1 MRKQILPNKGHA
13 LRLELPLSGFT
24 FVFALS
30 LLVACDSKTSTSATA
45 EGRLQ
50 SKSTAAETVT
60 GTWHD
65 EDQLLLI
72 GATEESQE
80 VVVGY
85 DLVPKT
91 VVLEREEEGQRIY
104 GWMVLRNKRVIS
116 DTSYSLE
123 ASCETHEGEKASL
136 KLTSAITFEAD
147 KSLFQVTEEEKSVYQ
162 KLGEFDCV
170 ASIPGDTMRK
180 YQLTPDLEYLSLFEE
195 NSSEALIKLKR
206 GK

>member
-1 MRKQILPNKGHA
+1 
-13 LRLELPLSGFT
+13 LSGFT

-45 EGRLQ
+45 EGRSQ
-50 SKSTAAETVT
+50 SKSTGAETVT

-91 VVLEREEEGQRIY
+91 VALEREEEGQRIY

-147 KSLFQVTEEEKSVYQ
+147 KSLFKVTEEEKSVYQ

-170 ASIPGDTMRK
+170 ASIPGDTTRK

-195 NSSEALIKLKR
+195 NSSEALIKLRR

>member
-91 VVLEREEEGQRIY
+91 VVLERGEEGQRIY

-170 ASIPGDTMRK
+170 ASIPGDTTRK